1 MSKTVFY
8 KKVGRRYVP
17 VSEYDSELMDSIP
30 QGNHI
35 VMCYPGGQSI
45 SYNVQPALAPMIAAG
60 RYAEQSMLDTMRM
73 VGEARPKTKPLT
85 NEQRQA
91 WQTMKKAFGD
101 DLFSYSYASNMDIAQ
116 AGIKALMEEADKLLK
131 HPAVKDQY
139 EKFLMTCELVRE
151 EPQK

>member
-8 KKVGRRYVP
+8 KKVGRKYVP
-17 VSEYDSELMDSIP
+17 VSEYDQELNDSFTK
-30 QGNHI
+30 GNHL
-35 VMCYPGGQSI
+35 VMCYPGGQSCR
-45 SYNVQPALAPMIAAG
+45 YNIDPALAPMIAAG
-60 RYAEQSMLDTMRM
+60 RYAQQSMLDTMRM

-85 NEQRQA
+85 DEQRQA

-116 AGIKALMEEADKLLK
+116 AGIKALMDEANKLLT

-139 EKFLMTCELVRE
+139 EKFLMTCELV
-151 EPQK
+151 KDDVK